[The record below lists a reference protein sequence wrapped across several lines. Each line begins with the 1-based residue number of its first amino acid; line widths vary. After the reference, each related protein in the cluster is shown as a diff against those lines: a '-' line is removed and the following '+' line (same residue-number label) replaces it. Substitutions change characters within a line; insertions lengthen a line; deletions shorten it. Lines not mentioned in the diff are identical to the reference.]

1 MLLEDAPKWPSSND
15 SMSLL
20 TAVCTREKG
29 RVRRRE
35 EGRKEGGESESE
47 RNGEGEDE
55 GTGGVDGR
63 GETMLVMQVRGG

>member
-35 EGRKEGGESESE
+35 EGGESESE

-55 GTGGVDGR
+55 GRGGVDGR